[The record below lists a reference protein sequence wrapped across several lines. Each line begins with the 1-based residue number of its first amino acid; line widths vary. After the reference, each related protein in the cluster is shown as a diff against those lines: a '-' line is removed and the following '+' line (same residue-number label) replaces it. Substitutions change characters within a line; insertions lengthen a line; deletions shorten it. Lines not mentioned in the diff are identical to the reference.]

1 MENNL
6 LVTVESLYENLC
18 KANKAV
24 DFTTVKFLLQDSK
37 SLLHA
42 FSTRSNYDGV
52 LPQTF
57 AQVNKLLQV
66 LAEVKTKLKPSSS
79 ESTRSKEQEDTS
91 LVKLHNQDVNVF
103 LDSNLP
109 QATRHQEIWSV
120 LESVWMSIYQNST
133 DVFQTLDSSS
143 TLTTSKIASFEEAF
157 VYLQKLMVAVKDIL
171 EGIQRI
177 LAPNSNYQDVETL
190 YNFLIKYEVNKN
202 VKFTARE
209 LYDCVSQTEYRERL
223 TIGCRQLIEMECTMQ
238 QCSASV
244 YMEAR
249 SRGWCEDMLN
259 NRP

>member
-1 MENNL
+1 M
-6 LVTVESLYENLC
+6 
-18 KANKAV
+18 
-24 DFTTVKFLLQDSK
+24 
-37 SLLHA
+37 
-42 FSTRSNYDGV
+42 
-52 LPQTF
+52 
-57 AQVNKLLQV
+57 AQ
-66 LAEVKTKLKPSSS
+66 VKTKLKPSSS